1 MKIASKYTGRIIRL
15 GVLATAML
23 FGQQVMA
30 EGTRAGTTIENTASV
45 DYTVGTIDQTDVLS
59 NTVSFVVDR
68 RVNLTIVPTSTP
80 DVVTVNPGGDGYFV
94 DFLLASTSNSDLDF
108 NIVLTQETTGTE
120 VDGTGLNDDTDVDDP
135 RIAVFT
141 DFESGTPVAPTDPGA
156 GTTTAVIEDMPADEG
171 IRIRVWG
178 DAALTMTDGQVAG
191 LVVTAT
197 ALDTTGAAL
206 AYGVANDGG
215 LQNFDANG
223 ANGVVF
229 ANDGFTVEAATLD
242 VAKDATV
249 VDGDLGTGLALPGSR
264 WQYEIVISNSAGSA
278 TAEDVVLTDT
288 IDGDLTFL
296 TGGAGGS
303 DFTDIQVDD
312 GTGAVE
318 CTAADGDT
326 DGCQVVGGVLTVGD
340 ANRVIDIAAGG
351 SYTVRFQV
359 LIPDGAPTPP
369 AP

>member
-1 MKIASKYTGRIIRL
+1 MKIASKDTGLLIRF

-23 FGQQVMA
+23 FGQQAMA
-30 EGTRAGTTIENTASV
+30 VGTRAGTTIENTASV

-94 DFLLASTSNSDLDF
+94 DFLLASSSNSDLDF

-120 VDGTGLNDDTDVDDP
+120 VDGSGLNDDTDVDDP

-141 DFESGTPVAPTDPGA
+141 DFESGTPAAPTDPGA
-156 GTTTAVIEDMPADEG
+156 GTTTAVIDDMPADEG

-206 AYGVANDGG
+206 AYNAPNDDG

-223 ANGVVF
+223 ADGVVF
-229 ANDGFTVEAATLD
+229 INDGFVVEAATLD
-242 VAKDATV
+242 VAKAATV

-288 IDGDLTFL
+288 IDDDLTFL

-303 DFTDIQVDD
+303 DFTDIEVDD

>member
-1 MKIASKYTGRIIRL
+1 MKIASKNTGLFIRF

-23 FGQQVMA
+23 FGQQAMA

-45 DYTVGTIDQTDVLS
+45 DYTVGTIDQTDVSS

-68 RVNLTIVPTSTP
+68 QVNLTIVPTSTP
-80 DVVTVNPGGDGYFV
+80 DLVTVNPGGDGYFV
-94 DFLLASTSNSDLDF
+94 DFLLTSTSNSDLDF
-108 NIVLTQETTGTE
+108 TLVLTQETTGTE
-120 VDGTGLNDDTDVDDP
+120 VDGAGLNDGADMDDP

-141 DFESGTPVAPTDPGA
+141 DFQSGTPEPPADPGA
-156 GTTTAVIEDMPADEG
+156 GTTTALIDDMPTDDA
-171 IRIRVWG
+171 ILIRVWG
-178 DAALTMTDGQVAG
+178 DASLTLTDGQVAG

-197 ALDTTGAAL
+197 ALDTTGTDL
-206 AYGVANDGG
+206 NYGDPNDDG
-215 LQNFDANG
+215 LQNVDANG

-229 ANDGFTVEAATLD
+229 ANDGFIVEAATLT
-242 VAKDATV
+242 VAKDYTV
-249 VDGDLGTGLALPGSR
+249 EDDPLASGFAIPGAR
-264 WQYEIVISNSAGSA
+264 LQYEIIISNSAGSA

-288 IDGDLTFL
+288 IDTDLTFL
-296 TGGAGGS
+296 TNGTGS
-303 DFTDIQVDD
+303 DFTDIEVDD

-318 CTAADGDT
+318 CTASDGDS

-340 ANRVIDIAAGG
+340 VNRVIDIAAGG

-359 LIPDGAPTPP
+359 LIPDPATTPP

>member
-1 MKIASKYTGRIIRL
+1 MKIASNNIGLFIRL
-15 GVLATAML
+15 GALATAML
-23 FGQQVMA
+23 FGQQAMA

-45 DYTVGTIDQTDVLS
+45 DYTVGTINQADVPS

-68 RVNLTIVPTSTP
+68 VVNLTIVPTSTP
-80 DVVTVNPGGDGYFV
+80 DLVTVNPGGADYFV
-94 DFLLASTSNSDLDF
+94 DFLLTSTSNSDLDF
-108 NIVLTQETTGTE
+108 NLVLTQETTGTD
-120 VDGTGLNDDTDVDDP
+120 VDGTGSNDDADMDDP

-141 DFESGTPVAPTDPGA
+141 DFESGTANPPADPGA
-156 GTTTAVIEDMPADEG
+156 GTTTAVIDDMPADEG

-178 DAALTMTDGQVAG
+178 DAALTLTDGQVAG

-197 ALDTTGAAL
+197 ALDTAGGAL
-206 AYGVANDGG
+206 VYGLGNDDA

-223 ANGVVF
+223 AGGVVF
-229 ANDGFTVEAATLD
+229 ANDGFIVEAATLT
-242 VAKDATV
+242 VAKDYTV
-249 VDGDLGTGLALPGSR
+249 EADPLSSGLAIPGAR
-264 WQYEIVISNSAGSA
+264 LQYEIIITNAAGSA
-278 TAEDVVLTDT
+278 LAEDVVLTDT

-312 GTGAVE
+312 GTGPVE
-318 CTAADGDT
+318 CTASDGDS